1 MRTVVVLNASVI
13 LKVIT
18 FLFFMPASDGET
30 CGKFIFRANPHVF
43 TNTIKYGMGL
53 MCFV

>member
-1 MRTVVVLNASVI
+1 MRTAVVLNASVI

-18 FLFFMPASDGET
+18 FPFFMPASDGDT
-30 CGKFIFRANPHVF
+30 CGKFIFGANPHVF
-43 TNTIKYGMGL
+43 TNAIKHGMGL